1 VLPRTSSSLAA
12 AALLLAAGAAARA
25 QLPRVAERVEVSRVV
40 VGVHVLAGGG
50 QPLRGL
56 GPDDLRVRVDGRPVK
71 IESVRWTSE
80 SVALREAPGVAAEP
94 AAPASGAVA
103 LPRGRQ
109 VVLLFQ
115 RDLEPSRMEGLM
127 AMRQRA
133 WALLDS
139 LAPEDRAA
147 IASFDSHLELWT
159 DLTADRAVLRPH
171 IERSIFFAGRPDDT
185 GAPAPAAAAMPALLP
200 AFDRAAG
207 RRAATMEAALVVIG
221 RALDSVPGSKALV
234 IFGHGFGRIVTPA
247 GTGHLGVGFDAEYGE
262 ARRLLTRAR
271 TVVYCLDLTRADS
284 HTLEA
289 GLMKVAEDTGGFY
302 ARTHEFPGRAIAR
315 LGEAL
320 SGHYEL
326 TFEKPDL
333 PWGEHAIRVELVG
346 RRGVVLARRS
356 YVG

>member
-1 VLPRTSSSLAA
+1 MSPRTPLSLSA
-12 AALLLAAGAAARA
+12 AALLLTAGAAAHA
-25 QLPRVAERVEVSRVV
+25 QLPRVTERVEVSRVV
-40 VGVHVLAGGG
+40 VDVHVLSGDGR
-50 QPLRGL
+50 PLRGL
-56 GPDDLRVRVDGRPVK
+56 GPDDLRVRVDGRPVR
-71 IESVRWTSE
+71 IESVRWTPE
-80 SVALREAPGVAAEP
+80 SVAVREPSGAAAELT
-94 AAPASGAVA
+94 APSSGALA

-133 WALLDS
+133 EDLLDS

-147 IASFDSHLELWT
+147 VASFDYHLELWT
-159 DLTADRAVLRPH
+159 DFTADQALLRP
-171 IERSIFFAGRPDDT
+171 ILDRSIFFAGRPDGT
-185 GAPAPAAAAMPALLP
+185 AAPSPAAAGTPSLLP
-200 AFDRAAG
+200 AIDLEAG
-207 RRAATMEAALVVIG
+207 RRASTMEQALVVLG

-247 GTGHLGVGFDAEYGE
+247 GSGQLGVGFDAEYAE
-262 ARRLLTRAR
+262 ARRLLIRAR
-271 TVVYCLDLTRADS
+271 TAVYCLDLTRADS

-289 GLMKVAEDTGGFY
+289 GLMRVAEDTGGFY
-302 ARTHEFPGRAIAR
+302 ARTHEFPGRAMSR

-333 PWGEHAIRVELVG
+333 PQGEHAIRVELIG
-346 RRGVVLARRS
+346 RPGIVLARRS